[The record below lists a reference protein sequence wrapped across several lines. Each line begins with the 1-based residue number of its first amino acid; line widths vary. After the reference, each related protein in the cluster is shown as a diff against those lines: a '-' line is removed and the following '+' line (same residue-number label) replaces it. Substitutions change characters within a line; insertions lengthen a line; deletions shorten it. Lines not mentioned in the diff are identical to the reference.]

1 MVDSDSLDS
10 TDDIGFLF
18 PWEDELHAVFPKLQA
33 AQSEWLAALDDVTAL
48 DRKTHELV
56 RLACTVGVRNEPGIA
71 RHAQFAR
78 ELGASWAEVAAA
90 IMLTQ
95 PSFGVLPAV
104 QALHIAKNAF
114 DAASLAQKD

>member
-1 MVDSDSLDS
+1 MVDQDA
-10 TDDIGFLF
+10 DDDGFLF
-18 PWEDELHAVFPKLQA
+18 PWEDELHAVFPKLQT

-56 RLACTVGVRNEPGIA
+56 RLACTVGVRNEPGIQ

-78 ELGASWAEVAAA
+78 ELGATWDEVVAT

-104 QALHIAKNAF
+104 QALRVAK
-114 DAASLAQKD
+114 DAYDSASLAEKD

>member
-1 MVDSDSLDS
+1 MVDPDGSDE
-10 TDDIGFLF
+10 IGFLF
-18 PWEDELHAVFPKLQA
+18 PWEDELHAVFPKLQT

-56 RLACTVGVRNEPGIA
+56 RLACTVGVRNEPGIQ

-78 ELGASWAEVAAA
+78 ELGATWDEVVAT

-104 QALHIAKNAF
+104 QALHIAKQAF
-114 DAASLAQKD
+114 DAASLAEKD